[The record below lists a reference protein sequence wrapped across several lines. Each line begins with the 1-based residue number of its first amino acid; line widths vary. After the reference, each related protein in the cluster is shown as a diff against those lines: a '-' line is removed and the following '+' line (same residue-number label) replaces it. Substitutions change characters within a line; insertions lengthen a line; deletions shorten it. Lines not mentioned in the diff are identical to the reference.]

1 MKIDDQKLKEL
12 LIKESYVSAEN
23 LKIAEKFA
31 EKNRVSISEA
41 LLNQSL
47 ITRDLLGQ
55 ALAESFNATYTDL
68 NSKPPTRDMVLK
80 IPEEVGRQY
89 HAVIVQESD
98 GGVTIATDDP
108 SQTGL
113 EEAIKKILGDK
124 KITWTYSLT
133 EDIESLFVA
142 YRKSLDIRFVNIIKA
157 QKRVAPEIIDEIVE
171 DALLYQASDI
181 HFEPEEKEVVIRFR
195 VDGVLREVGRIGKE
209 YYDNILNRIKVQAH
223 LRIDEHYSIQ
233 DGAIR
238 YAHGEKEAD
247 LRISIAPTLDGEKIV
262 MRILAQYVRSF
273 TMSDIG
279 LSETHQKML
288 QEAARKPFGMILVTG
303 PTGSGKTTTLY
314 ALLKMLN
321 QPEINITS
329 IEDPVEYKITGVN
342 QIQVNADTNITF
354 AQGLRSI
361 VRQDPNIILVGEIR
375 DKETA
380 EIAVNAAL
388 TGHLLLST
396 FHANDAPTAIPR
408 LLNMGIEPFL
418 MASTLEVVIAQRL
431 VRRICESCRYSYT
444 VTQAELQK
452 IDPEIKKYFPKKSI
466 TLYKGKGCN
475 ACSDVGYKG
484 RIAVFEFVQV
494 TPEMEDLILRSPST
508 KEIWQLARKQKS
520 MSLFEDGVE
529 KVKNGVTSLEELLRV
544 AQPPLQ

>member
-1 MKIDDQKLKEL
+1 MKIDEKKLKEL
-12 LIKESYVSAEN
+12 LIKESYVSTDN

-31 EKNRVSISEA
+31 EKNRVAISEA
-41 LLNQSL
+41 LLNQGL

-55 ALAESFNATYTDL
+55 ALAESFKVTYTDL
-68 NSKPPTRDMVLK
+68 NSKPPTRDMVLQ
-80 IPEEVGRQY
+80 IPEEVAKQY
-89 HAVIVQESD
+89 HTVIAQEND
-98 GGVTIATDDP
+98 KGITISTDDP
-108 SQTGL
+108 AQAGL
-113 EEAIKKILGDK
+113 EDAIKKIAGDK
-124 KITWTYSLT
+124 KITWTFSLT

-142 YRKSLDIRFVNIIKA
+142 YRKSLDVRFVNIIKA

-181 HFEPEEKEVVIRFR
+181 HFEPEETEVVIRFR

-209 YYDNILNRIKVQAH
+209 YYDNILNRVKVQAH

-238 YAHGEKEAD
+238 YAHDSKEAD

-262 MRILAQYVRSF
+262 MRILAKYVRSF

-279 LSETHQKML
+279 LSEANQKML
-288 QEAARKPFGMILVTG
+288 EEAARKPFGMILVTG

-321 QPEINITS
+321 QPDINITS
-329 IEDPVEYKITGVN
+329 IEDPVEYKIAGVN

-354 AQGLRSI
+354 SQGLRSI

-431 VRRICESCRYSYT
+431 VRRVCESCRYSYT
-444 VTQAELQK
+444 ITQAELQK
-452 IDPEIKKYFPKKSI
+452 IDSGMKKYFPKKSI
-466 TLYKGKGCN
+466 TLYRGKGCN
-475 ACSDVGYKG
+475 ACSDIGYKG
-484 RIAVFEFVQV
+484 RIALFEFIQV
-494 TPEMEDLILRSPST
+494 TPEMEDLILKSPST
-508 KEIWQLARKQKS
+508 KEIWQLAKKQKS
-520 MSLFEDGVE
+520 LSLFEDGIE
-529 KVKNGVTSLEELLRV
+529 KVKNGET
-544 AQPPLQ
+544 